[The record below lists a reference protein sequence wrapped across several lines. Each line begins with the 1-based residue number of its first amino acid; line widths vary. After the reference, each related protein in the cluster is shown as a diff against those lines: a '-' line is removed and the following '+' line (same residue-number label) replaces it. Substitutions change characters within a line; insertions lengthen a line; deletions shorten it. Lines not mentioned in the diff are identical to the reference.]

1 MMASAPA
8 DLFSIVVG
16 TDSQTYYGEAEY
28 VTAIVVH
35 RVGKGGRYFWRR
47 VVERKP
53 KTLRDRIWR
62 EAWLSYE
69 TAQALIEAFKNR
81 GISDCRLEIHVDI
94 GRGRDRIWREAWLSY
109 ETAQALIEAF
119 KNRGISDCRLEIH
132 VDIGRGGRTRE
143 LVEEVVGAIRGSG
156 FFVRTKPEAYAAS
169 VVADKHT

>member
-1 MMASAPA
+1 MHGKDGVYHSPTLGRLSFFAVVDEIVSMTAAFPD

-35 RVGKGGRYFWRR
+35 RVGRGGRYFWRR

-53 KTLRDRIWR
+53 KSLRERIWR
-62 EAWLSYE
+62 EAWRSYE
-69 TAQALIEAFKNR
+69 TAQALIEALKTR
-81 GISDCRLEIHVDI
+81 GV
-94 GRGRDRIWREAWLSY
+94 
-109 ETAQALIEAF
+109 F
-119 KNRGISDCRLEIH
+119 DCRLEIH

>member
-1 MMASAPA
+1 MDGKDAIYHSPTLGRLAFWEVINEIVSMMAAAPD

-47 VVERKP
+47 TVDRRP

-69 TAQALIEAFKNR
+69 TAQALIEAFKSR
-81 GISDCRLEIHVDI
+81 GI
-94 GRGRDRIWREAWLSY
+94 G
-109 ETAQALIEAF
+109 
-119 KNRGISDCRLEIH
+119 DCRLEIH

-156 FFVRTKPEAYAAS
+156 FLVRTKPDAYAAS

>member
-1 MMASAPA
+1 MHGKDAIYHSPTLGRLTFSEVIGEIVAMMASAPA

-35 RVGKGGRYFWRR
+35 RVGKGGRYFWRS
-47 VVERKP
+47 VVEKKP

-69 TAQALIEAFKNR
+69 TAQALIEAFKDR
-81 GISDCRLEIHVDI
+81 GI
-94 GRGRDRIWREAWLSY
+94 
-109 ETAQALIEAF
+109 F
-119 KNRGISDCRLEIH
+119 DCRLEIH

>member
-1 MMASAPA
+1 MDGKDTIYHSPTLGRLTFSEVVNEIVVMLASAPA

-69 TAQALIEAFKNR
+69 TAQALIQAFKRR
-81 GISDCRLEIHVDI
+81 GI
-94 GRGRDRIWREAWLSY
+94 
-109 ETAQALIEAF
+109 F
-119 KNRGISDCRLEIH
+119 DCRLEIH

>member
-1 MMASAPA
+1 MAGKDTIYHSPTLGRLTFSEVIEEIVAMMASAPT

-94 GRGRDRIWREAWLSY
+94 GRG
-109 ETAQALIEAF
+109 
-119 KNRGISDCRLEIH
+119 
-132 VDIGRGGRTRE
+132 GRTRE

>member
-1 MMASAPA
+1 MAGKDTIYHSPTLGRLTFSEVIEEIVAMMASAPA

-28 VTAIVVH
+28 VTAIVIH

-53 KTLRDRIWR
+53 KTL
-62 EAWLSYE
+62 
-69 TAQALIEAFKNR
+69 
-81 GISDCRLEIHVDI
+81 
-94 GRGRDRIWREAWLSY
+94 RDRIWREAWLSY

>member
-1 MMASAPA
+1 MDGKTAVYHSPTLGRLTFHEVVNEIVAMMAAGPH
-8 DLFSIVVG
+8 DLYSIVVG

-69 TAQALIEAFKNR
+69 TAQALIEAFKER
-81 GISDCRLEIHVDI
+81 GI
-94 GRGRDRIWREAWLSY
+94 
-109 ETAQALIEAF
+109 F
-119 KNRGISDCRLEIH
+119 DCRLEIH

>member
-1 MMASAPA
+1 MEGKSAVYYSPTLGRLTFPEVLNEIVVMLASAPA

-28 VTAIVVH
+28 VVAIVVH

-47 VVERKP
+47 LVERKP

-69 TAQALIEAFKNR
+69 TAQALIQAFQER
-81 GISDCRLEIHVDI
+81 GI
-94 GRGRDRIWREAWLSY
+94 
-109 ETAQALIEAF
+109 F
-119 KNRGISDCRLEIH
+119 DCRLEIH

-143 LVEEVVGAIRGSG
+143 LVEEVVGAIRSGG

>member
-1 MMASAPA
+1 MAGKDSIYYSPTLGKLSFSAMVDEIISMLASAPA
-8 DLFSIVVG
+8 DLFSLVVG

-69 TAQALIEAFKNR
+69 TAQDLIGALKER
-81 GISDCRLEIHVDI
+81 GIFDC
-94 GRGRDRIWREAWLSY
+94 
-109 ETAQALIEAF
+109 Q
-119 KNRGISDCRLEIH
+119 LEIH

-143 LVEEVVGAIRGSG
+143 LVEEVVGAIRSIG
-156 FFVRTKPEAYAAS
+156 FYVRTKPEAYAAS